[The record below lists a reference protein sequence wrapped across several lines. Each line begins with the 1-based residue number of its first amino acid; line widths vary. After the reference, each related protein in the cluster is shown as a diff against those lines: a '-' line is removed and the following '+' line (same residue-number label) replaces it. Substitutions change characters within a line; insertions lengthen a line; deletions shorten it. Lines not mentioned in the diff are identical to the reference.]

1 MPFPGGIAR
10 SGSKVGSRY
19 SALPASTNDALC
31 PTLRGQVEHTDVPPD
46 VEAVFEIVIDG
57 LALEPVREA
66 MRARARRRR
75 RGGRQPRDRRQLR
88 RQPRPAPH
96 PSPRA
101 DAMTLTLTLR
111 EQPDVPLEAD
121 VLTPD
126 RLAGASRTIAALP
139 LWHGK
144 ERTRVGEFFAVSGA
158 GDDVRLEGDLSRV
171 KFVGAGMTAGRL
183 TVAGDVG
190 MHAGAGMRGGE
201 LHVEGDAG
209 DWAGAGMRGGT
220 LVVRGSAG
228 RRLGGVYPGER
239 AGMRGGE
246 IVVHGDAGAQA
257 GAGLRRGL
265 IAVAGRVGDAAGL
278 RMLAGTIVALGGL
291 GPRAGAG
298 MRRGSIVTMAP
309 ATPLATFVFSCIY
322 RPPFLRLY
330 LRRLR
335 ALGLAVS
342 DEQLDGRYARWC
354 GDGLELRR
362 GEILILEEA
371 HDAFAQRPRARA
383 RRPAGRR
390 CRGGAGGGHHAVE
403 RHAGHRLRRA
413 GRGRLRG
420 GALLRRDLHGAAW
433 GASRTRRW
441 SSKVAGCPALTVT
454 TDRPAV
460 ACLAA
465 QYAGWR
471 IDRDGYFAM
480 GSGPGRA
487 LIRAEELY
495 DDLDWDEHASAAVLC
510 LETREPPPA
519 EVADFVAERA
529 GVPPSALTLLMAP
542 TASVAGG
549 VQIAARVVETAL
561 HKLHELDFDV
571 RRVVAGFGSCPL
583 PPVAGDDMAAIGRTN
598 DAVLY
603 GGQVHLTVEADDD
616 DALRELVE
624 RLPASASSDYGEPFG
639 KVLKAADFD
648 FYAIDP
654 LLFSPAQIRLT
665 SVGSGR
671 SFEAGRVNLEVLER
685 SFWG

>member
-1 MPFPGGIAR
+1 
-10 SGSKVGSRY
+10 
-19 SALPASTNDALC
+19 
-31 PTLRGQVEHTDVPPD
+31 
-46 VEAVFEIVIDG
+46 
-57 LALEPVREA
+57 
-66 MRARARRRR
+66 
-75 RGGRQPRDRRQLR
+75 
-88 RQPRPAPH
+88 
-96 PSPRA
+96 
-101 DAMTLTLTLR
+101 MTLTLTLR
-111 EQPDVPLEAD
+111 DAPVVPLEAE
-121 VLTPD
+121 VLRPD
-126 RLAGASRTIAALP
+126 RLAGATREEIEAMP
-139 LWHGK
+139 VWHGN

-171 KFVGAGMTAGRL
+171 RLVGAGMTAGRL

-220 LVVRGSAG
+220 LVVRGSTG
-228 RRLGGVYPGER
+228 RRLGGAYPGER

-265 IAVAGRVGDAAGL
+265 IAVAGHVGDAAGL
-278 RMLAGTIVALGGL
+278 RMLAGTNGTRVIDCGAQAAGG
-291 GPRAGAG
+291 
-298 MRRGSIVTMAP
+298 
-309 ATPLATFVFSCIY
+309 F
-322 RPPFLRLY
+322 
-330 LRRLR
+330 
-335 ALGLAVS
+335 
-342 DEQLDGRYARWC
+342 E
-354 GDGLELRR
+354 
-362 GEILILEEA
+362 
-371 HDAFAQRPRARA
+371 
-383 RRPAGRR
+383 AGRR
-390 CRGGAGGGHHAVE
+390 FAEICMAGLGTVAYAPVVIGGSW
-403 RHAGHRLRRA
+403 L
-413 GRGRLRG
+413 
-420 GALLRRDLHGAAW
+420 
-433 GASRTRRW
+433 
-441 SSKVAGCPALTVT
+441 PALTVT
-454 TDRPAV
+454 TDRPAI

-471 IDRDGYFAM
+471 LDRDGYFAM
-480 GSGPGRA
+480 GSGPARP

-495 DDLDWDEHASAAVLC
+495 DDLDWDERASGAVLC

-529 GVPPSALTLLMAP
+529 HVPPSALTLMMAP

-561 HKLHELDFDV
+561 HKLHVLDFDV

-603 GGQVHLTVEADDD
+603 GGQVHLTVQADDD

-624 RLPASASSDYGEPFG
+624 RLPVSASSDYGEPFG
-639 KVLKAADFD
+639 KVLKDANFD
-648 FYAIDP
+648 FYEIDP

-665 SVGSGR
+665 SVASGR